1 MMINYLKYTLVF
13 FLFSIHSQEIPPIQS
28 FQPDDYDADIQN
40 WMITQSDD
48 SSIVVANSS
57 GILTFNGSWK
67 FYESPNSTIIRS
79 VKYIDGKIYSGKNT
93 DFGFWSKNSKGEYSY
108 TSIPEKFDF
117 QLIEDEEFWDIKKL
131 RNWIVFQSLSRL
143 IFVDNSS
150 QNIKVI
156 EPGGAIT
163 KSFEIDKSLFFH
175 MPDQGIFTVKD
186 GSVTPFLTNK
196 IFRDNV
202 VINMFKIDNEYII
215 LTEDAGFYK
224 FINGE
229 LSEWSTDL
237 DLNKLTVYSATL
249 SSDNSILI
257 GTIGSGFIKLSLS
270 GKVVEKLNKSNGL
283 INNTVL

>member
-1 MMINYLKYTLVF
+1 
-13 FLFSIHSQEIPPIQS
+13 
-28 FQPDDYDADIQN
+28 
-40 WMITQSDD
+40 
-48 SSIVVANSS
+48 
-57 GILTFNGSWK
+57 
-67 FYESPNSTIIRS
+67 
-79 VKYIDGKIYSGKNT
+79 
-93 DFGFWSKNSKGEYSY
+93 
-108 TSIPEKFDF
+108 
-117 QLIEDEEFWDIKKL
+117 
-131 RNWIVFQSLSRL
+131 
-143 IFVDNSS
+143 
-150 QNIKVI
+150 
-156 EPGGAIT
+156 
-163 KSFEIDKSLFFH
+163 

-224 FINGE
+224 FLNGE

-237 DLNKLTVYSATL
+237 DPNKLTVYSATL

-283 INNTVL
+283 INNTVLSIFEDKNLNIWLALDNGISVINDKSPFRIFNDLDGKLGAVMLTKNLKIFLT